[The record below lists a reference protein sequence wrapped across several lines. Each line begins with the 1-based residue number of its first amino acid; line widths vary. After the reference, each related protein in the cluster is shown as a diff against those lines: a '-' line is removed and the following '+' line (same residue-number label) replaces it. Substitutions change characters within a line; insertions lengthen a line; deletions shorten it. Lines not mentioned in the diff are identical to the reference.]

1 MVAEALLGVGQVAV
15 CFTNNV
21 IHWTKVWDEVILLE
35 ALVSG
40 WGPGKKWLS
49 LLLFNGL
56 GLDEPVI
63 LWEIPGSVGI
73 GSRFHVF
80 EGVGDISVHSEVWY
94 EIVFLNIILRF
105 GPVPMVTK
113 LIFSISEGLIVM
125 GENNIFSSP
134 VWDEVVDIMVG
145 FFMRMLVL
153 TATC

>member
-63 LWEIPGSVGI
+63 LWEVPLALGGFLILKVLEGGS
-73 GSRFHVF
+73 
-80 EGVGDISVHSEVWY
+80 DISVHSELWNKV
-94 EIVFLNIILRF
+94 I
-105 GPVPMVTK
+105 
-113 LIFSISEGLIVM
+113 LIVTTILL
-125 GENNIFSSP
+125 GPS
-134 VWDEVVDIMVG
+134 
-145 FFMRMLVL
+145 
-153 TATC
+153 